1 MLWCFVFG
9 ALLLV
14 SGGLNAFGAHDK
26 GKETQTTLY
35 MGVAVFGLAL
45 LIFPLLMG
53 SKSVTPAE
61 AATPAP
67 APASNSGSINYPPM
81 TLDASGRLV
90 VASAYTSMDYDL
102 CLKAISLTAA
112 NVGVAP
118 INIVETNI
126 VRIVR
131 FPTTEGSIMMT
142 CSRPDQRLVVT
153 TSPNRG

>member
-9 ALLLV
+9 ALFLV

-26 GKETQTTLY
+26 GKETQTTL
-35 MGVAVFGLAL
+35 
-45 LIFPLLMG
+45 LMG

-67 APASNSGSINYPPM
+67 ASNATFSGTINFPPM
-81 TLDASGRLV
+81 TLDASGRLM
-90 VASAYTSMDYDL
+90 VASAYTAMGFEI
-102 CLKAISLTAA
+102 CLKAISLTAS

-118 INIVETNI
+118 LNIVETSD

-131 FPTTEGSIMMT
+131 FPTSEGSIMLT

-153 TSPNRG
+153 TSPSRG